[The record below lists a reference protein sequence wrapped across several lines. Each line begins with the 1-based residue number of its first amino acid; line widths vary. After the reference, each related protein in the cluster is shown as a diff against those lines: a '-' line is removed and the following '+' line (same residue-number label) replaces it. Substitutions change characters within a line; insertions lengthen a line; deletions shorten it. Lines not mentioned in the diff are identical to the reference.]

1 MIIPAQKSHLSTQRQ
16 EWDLLSKT
24 KIIPSQPTNILWITN
39 TVTEALPMRIS
50 QNFVYLLNIILAL
63 QPINLTRS
71 THNSKLN
78 DDLWAHQQI
87 DQLGTL
93 LQTEAGRL
101 HNLSSIHRSFD
112 IKVPGILSLYG
123 PLTGDRSSHSWHSS
137 QTLCHTS
144 AKHSNRGN
152 LKLVLAQPM
161 VLYRRF

>member
-1 MIIPAQKSHLSTQRQ
+1 MIILAQQRHLSTQRQ
-16 EWDLLSKT
+16 KWDLLSKT
-24 KIIPSQPTNILWITN
+24 KIIPSQPTNILRITA

-63 QPINLTRS
+63 QPINLMRP
-71 THNSKLN
+71 THNSTLK
-78 DDLWAHQQI
+78 DDLWAHWQI
-87 DQLGTL
+87 DQLGIL
-93 LQTEAGRL
+93 LQTEGRAP
-101 HNLSSIHRSFD
+101 NLSSVHQAFD
-112 IKVPGILSLYG
+112 IKVPGILSLYE

-144 AKHSNRGN
+144 AKHSNREN